1 MSPIKRLWQAMA
13 AQRKELALA
22 GLLGGLASLCAV
34 ALLGTAAWLIAQA
47 SEYPPVLTL
56 TVAAVLVRTF
66 ALGRAFLRYA
76 ERLVGHDAAFRGL
89 TELRVRVY
97 ERLERLAPVGLG
109 RFTKG
114 DLLNRLVLDV
124 DAALD
129 LPLRIVLPW
138 AQATFVSVVTVAFLA
153 WLLPGVGLLLG
164 VVVVLALIVAPLI
177 IGRTTRRAERL
188 LAPRKAELASV
199 VVTALHG
206 CADLSANGRIIDT
219 TTRAHAID
227 DSVTELSR
235 RESFALGIG
244 GGTATVLQGLAV
256 CATLVIAIPAVVSGR
271 IEPVWLAVVA
281 LLPLALIDVLAT
293 LPGSALAFQRLKGSA
308 DRIAGVMDSPD
319 PVVDPV
325 NPARLGTQPSDI
337 SLSDLS
343 ASWSTVQVLS
353 GISVDL
359 VAGRRLAV
367 VGPSGS
373 GKSTLAACLMGFLS
387 YQGSARL
394 GDIEIR
400 DVGGDDL
407 REHISVLS
415 QQAHIF
421 DTTIAENIRLG
432 REIEEQAIWLALE
445 QAQLADWVRGLP
457 KKLQTQVGT
466 FGMSISGGEAQR
478 LALARFLV
486 QPRPIVVLDEPT
498 EHLDSETAQDLER
511 TMFDALAGFTTIVIT
526 HRLSSLHL
534 ADNVIVLRNGRVH
547 ERGTVTELTA
557 GGGWFAEQLASEQED
572 LAVHALISQLP
583 IGRGAP
589 APHQPLVGW

>member
-1 MSPIKRLWQAMA
+1 MN
-13 AQRKELALA
+13 E
-22 GLLGGLASLCAV
+22 
-34 ALLGTAAWLIAQA
+34 
-47 SEYPPVLTL
+47 PP
-56 TVAAVLVRTF
+56 
-66 ALGRAFLRYA
+66 
-76 ERLVGHDAAFRGL
+76 
-89 TELRVRVY
+89 
-97 ERLERLAPVGLG
+97 
-109 RFTKG
+109 
-114 DLLNRLVLDV
+114 
-124 DAALD
+124 
-129 LPLRIVLPW
+129 
-138 AQATFVSVVTVAFLA
+138 
-153 WLLPGVGLLLG
+153 
-164 VVVVLALIVAPLI
+164 
-177 IGRTTRRAERL
+177 
-188 LAPRKAELASV
+188 
-199 VVTALHG
+199 
-206 CADLSANGRIIDT
+206 
-219 TTRAHAID
+219 
-227 DSVTELSR
+227 
-235 RESFALGIG
+235 
-244 GGTATVLQGLAV
+244 
-256 CATLVIAIPAVVSGR
+256 
-271 IEPVWLAVVA
+271 
-281 LLPLALIDVLAT
+281 
-293 LPGSALAFQRLKGSA
+293 
-308 DRIAGVMDSPD
+308 
-319 PVVDPV
+319 
-325 NPARLGTQPSDI
+325 
-337 SLSDLS
+337 
-343 ASWSTVQVLS
+343 
-353 GISVDL
+353 
-359 VAGRRLAV
+359 
-367 VGPSGS
+367 GS

>member
-1 MSPIKRLWQAMA
+1 VSPIKRLWQAMA

-89 TELRVRVY
+89 TELRVQVY

-353 GISVDL
+353 GISFDL

-432 REIEEQAIWLALE
+432 REVEEQAIWLALE

>member
-13 AQRKELALA
+13 AQREELALA

-353 GISVDL
+353 GISFDL

>member
-1 MSPIKRLWQAMA
+1 MSPIRGLWQAMA

-34 ALLGTAAWLIAQA
+34 ALLGTAAWLISQA

-97 ERLERLAPVGLG
+97 ERLERISPVGLG

-138 AQATFVSVVTVAFLA
+138 AQAVFVSVITVAFLA
-153 WLLPGVGLLLG
+153 WLLPGVGLIVGLI
-164 VVVVLALIVAPLI
+164 VVLALIVSPLI
-177 IGRTTRRAERL
+177 IGRTTRRAEYL
-188 LAPRKAELASV
+188 LAPSKAELTSV
-199 VVTALHG
+199 VVTALNS
-206 CADLSANGRIIDT
+206 CADLSANGRILDT
-219 TTRAHAID
+219 TTRAHIID
-227 DSVTELSR
+227 DSITALSR

-244 GGTATVLQGLAV
+244 GAIATVLQGLAICV
-256 CATLVIAIPAVVSGR
+256 TLVIAIPAVASGR

-281 LLPLALIDVLAT
+281 LLPLALIEVLAT
-293 LPGSALAFQRLKGSA
+293 LPGSALAYARLEGSA

-319 PVVDPV
+319 PVVAQK
-325 NPARLGTQPSDI
+325 NPMALDAGPSDI
-337 SLSDLS
+337 AIRDLS
-343 ASWSTVQVLS
+343 VSWSTARVLN
-353 GISVDL
+353 GISFDL
-359 VAGRRLAV
+359 LAGHRLAV

-373 GKSTLAACLMGFLS
+373 GKSTLAAALMGFLP
-387 YQGSARL
+387 YEGSAR
-394 GDIEIR
+394 IEGIELSS
-400 DVGGDDL
+400 VLGDDL

-421 DTTIAENIRLG
+421 DTTIDENIRLG
-432 REIEEQAIWLALE
+432 REIDESAVWRSLE
-445 QAQLADWVRGLP
+445 QAQLAVWARSLP
-457 KKLQTQVGT
+457 DGLQTSVGT

-486 QPRPIVVLDEPT
+486 QPRPVVILDEPT
-498 EHLDSETAQDLER
+498 EHLDRETAQELEN
-511 TMFDALAGFTTIVIT
+511 TLFSALTGFTTIVIT
-526 HRLSSLHL
+526 HRLSSLQR
-534 ADNVIVLRNGRVH
+534 ADNVIVLQAGVVS
-547 ERGTVTELTA
+547 ERGTVEELSDR
-557 GGGWFAEQLASEQED
+557 GGWFSKQLKSEEED
-572 LAVHALISQLP
+572 LRVHSFISQLP

-589 APHQPLVGW
+589 VPHATGFN

>member
-1 MSPIKRLWQAMA
+1 MA

-353 GISVDL
+353 GISFDL

-445 QAQLADWVRGLP
+445 QAQRADWVRGLP

>member
-353 GISVDL
+353 GISFDL

-373 GKSTLAACLMGFLS
+373 GTSTLAACLMGFLS

>member
-319 PVVDPV
+319 PVVEPV

-353 GISVDL
+353 GISFDL

-557 GGGWFAEQLASEQED
+557 GGGWCAEQLASEQED

>member
-138 AQATFVSVVTVAFLA
+138 AQAAFVSVVTVAFLA
-153 WLLPGVGLLLG
+153 WLLPGVGLLIG

-188 LAPRKAELASV
+188 LAPRKAELTSV

-227 DSVTELSR
+227 DSITGLSR

-308 DRIAGVMDSPD
+308 DRIAGVMDAPD

-337 SLSDLS
+337 SLRDLS

-353 GISVDL
+353 GISFDL
-359 VAGRRLAV
+359 VAGHRLAV

-432 REIEEQAIWLALE
+432 REIEEQAVWLALE

-457 KKLQTQVGT
+457 QKLQTQVGT

-498 EHLDSETAQDLER
+498 EHLDSETAEDLER

-534 ADNVIVLRNGRVH
+534 ADNVIVLQTGRIH

-557 GGGWFAEQLASEQED
+557 GGGWFAEQLASEQEE
-572 LAVHALISQLP
+572 LAVHALISRLP

-589 APHQPLVGW
+589 APHQPLVEW

>member
-22 GLLGGLASLCAV
+22 GLIGGLASLCAV

-353 GISVDL
+353 GISFDL

>member
-13 AQRKELALA
+13 AQLKELALA

-281 LLPLALIDVLAT
+281 FLPLALIDVLAT

-353 GISVDL
+353 GISFDL

>member
-353 GISVDL
+353 GISFDL

-534 ADNVIVLRNGRVH
+534 ADNVIVLQNGRVH

>member
-256 CATLVIAIPAVVSGR
+256 CATLVIAIPAVVSGH

-353 GISVDL
+353 GISFDL

>member
-353 GISVDL
+353 GISFDL

-589 APHQPLVGW
+589 APHQPLVWW

>member
-1 MSPIKRLWQAMA
+1 MA

-353 GISVDL
+353 GISFDL

>member
-353 GISVDL
+353 GISFDL

-572 LAVHALISQLP
+572 LAVHALISQVP

>member
-97 ERLERLAPVGLG
+97 ERLERQAPVGLG

-353 GISVDL
+353 GISFDL

>member
-353 GISVDL
+353 GISFDL

>member
-1 MSPIKRLWQAMA
+1 MA

-34 ALLGTAAWLIAQA
+34 ALLGTAAWLISQA

-97 ERLERLAPVGLG
+97 ERLERISPVGLG

-138 AQATFVSVVTVAFLA
+138 AQAVFVSVITVAFLA
-153 WLLPGVGLLLG
+153 WLLPGVGLIVGLI
-164 VVVVLALIVAPLI
+164 VVLALIVSPLI
-177 IGRTTRRAERL
+177 IGRTTRRAEYL
-188 LAPRKAELASV
+188 LAPSKAELTSV
-199 VVTALHG
+199 VVTALNS
-206 CADLSANGRIIDT
+206 CADLSANGRILDT
-219 TTRAHAID
+219 TTRAHIID
-227 DSVTELSR
+227 DSITALSR

-244 GGTATVLQGLAV
+244 GAIATVLQGLAICV
-256 CATLVIAIPAVVSGR
+256 TLVIAIPAVASGR

-281 LLPLALIDVLAT
+281 LLPLALIEVLAT
-293 LPGSALAFQRLKGSA
+293 LPGSALAYARLKGSA

-319 PVVDPV
+319 PVVAQK
-325 NPARLGTQPSDI
+325 NPMALDAGPSDI
-337 SLSDLS
+337 ALRDLS
-343 ASWSTVQVLS
+343 VSWSAARVLN
-353 GISVDL
+353 GISFDL
-359 VAGRRLAV
+359 LAGHRLAV

-373 GKSTLAACLMGFLS
+373 GKSTLAAALMGFLPHE
-387 YQGSARL
+387 GSAR
-394 GDIEIR
+394 IEGIELSS
-400 DVGGDDL
+400 VLGDDL

-421 DTTIAENIRLG
+421 DTTIDENIRLG
-432 REIEEQAIWLALE
+432 REIDESAVWRSLE
-445 QAQLADWVRGLP
+445 QAQLAVWARSLP
-457 KKLQTQVGT
+457 DGLQTSVGT

-486 QPRPIVVLDEPT
+486 QPRPVVILDEPT
-498 EHLDSETAQDLER
+498 EHLDRETAQELEN
-511 TMFDALAGFTTIVIT
+511 TLFSALTGFTTIVIT
-526 HRLSSLHL
+526 HRLSSLQR
-534 ADNVIVLRNGRVH
+534 ADNVIVLQAGVVS
-547 ERGTVTELTA
+547 ERGTVEELSDR
-557 GGGWFAEQLASEQED
+557 GGWFSKQLKSEEED
-572 LAVHALISQLP
+572 LRVHSFISQLP

-589 APHQPLVGW
+589 VPHATGFN

>member
-281 LLPLALIDVLAT
+281 FLPLALIDVLAT

-353 GISVDL
+353 GISFDL

>member
-1 MSPIKRLWQAMA
+1 MA

-34 ALLGTAAWLIAQA
+34 ALLGTAAWLISQA

-97 ERLERLAPVGLG
+97 ERLERISPVGLG

-138 AQATFVSVVTVAFLA
+138 AQAVFVSVITVAFLA
-153 WLLPGVGLLLG
+153 WLLPGVGLIVGLI
-164 VVVVLALIVAPLI
+164 VVLALIVSPLI
-177 IGRTTRRAERL
+177 IGRTTRRAEYL
-188 LAPRKAELASV
+188 LAPSKAELTSV
-199 VVTALHG
+199 VVTALNS
-206 CADLSANGRIIDT
+206 CADLSANGRILDT
-219 TTRAHAID
+219 TTRAHIID
-227 DSVTELSR
+227 DSITALSR

-244 GGTATVLQGLAV
+244 GAIATVLQGLAICV
-256 CATLVIAIPAVVSGR
+256 TLVIAIPAVASGR

-281 LLPLALIDVLAT
+281 LLPLALIEVLAT
-293 LPGSALAFQRLKGSA
+293 LPGSALAYARLKGSA

-319 PVVDPV
+319 PVVAQK
-325 NPARLGTQPSDI
+325 NPMALDAGPSDI
-337 SLSDLS
+337 ALRDLS
-343 ASWSTVQVLS
+343 VSWSAARVLN
-353 GISVDL
+353 GISFDL
-359 VAGRRLAV
+359 LAGHRLAV

-373 GKSTLAACLMGFLS
+373 GKSTLAAALMGFLP
-387 YQGSARL
+387 YEGSAR
-394 GDIEIR
+394 IEGIELSS
-400 DVGGDDL
+400 VLGDDL

-421 DTTIAENIRLG
+421 DTTIDENIRLG
-432 REIEEQAIWLALE
+432 REIDESAVWRSLE
-445 QAQLADWVRGLP
+445 QAQLAVWARSLP
-457 KKLQTQVGT
+457 DGLQTSVGT

-486 QPRPIVVLDEPT
+486 QPRPVVILDEPT
-498 EHLDSETAQDLER
+498 EHLDRETAQELEN
-511 TMFDALAGFTTIVIT
+511 TLFSALTGFTTIVIT
-526 HRLSSLHL
+526 HRLSSLQR
-534 ADNVIVLRNGRVH
+534 ADNVIVLQAGVVS
-547 ERGTVTELTA
+547 ERGTVEELSDR
-557 GGGWFAEQLASEQED
+557 GGWFSKQLKSEEED
-572 LAVHALISQLP
+572 LRVHSFISQLP

-589 APHQPLVGW
+589 VPHATGFN

>member
-353 GISVDL
+353 GISFDL

-557 GGGWFAEQLASEQED
+557 GGGWFAVQLASEQED

>member
-1 MSPIKRLWQAMA
+1 
-13 AQRKELALA
+13 
-22 GLLGGLASLCAV
+22 
-34 ALLGTAAWLIAQA
+34 
-47 SEYPPVLTL
+47 
-56 TVAAVLVRTF
+56 
-66 ALGRAFLRYA
+66 LRYA

-353 GISVDL
+353 GISFDL

>member
-235 RESFALGIG
+235 RESCALGIG

-281 LLPLALIDVLAT
+281 FLPLALIDVLAT

-353 GISVDL
+353 GISFDL

>member
-1 MSPIKRLWQAMA
+1 MA

-66 ALGRAFLRYA
+66 ALGRAFLRYT

-138 AQATFVSVVTVAFLA
+138 AQAAFVSVVTVAFLA
-153 WLLPGVGLLLG
+153 WLLPGVGLLIG

-188 LAPRKAELASV
+188 LAPRKAELTSV
-199 VVTALHG
+199 VVIALHG

-227 DSVTELSR
+227 DSITGLSR

-308 DRIAGVMDSPD
+308 DRIAGVMDAPD

-337 SLSDLS
+337 SLRDLS

-353 GISVDL
+353 GISFDL
-359 VAGRRLAV
+359 VAGHRLAV

-432 REIEEQAIWLALE
+432 REIEEQAVWLALE

-457 KKLQTQVGT
+457 QKLQTQVGT

-498 EHLDSETAQDLER
+498 EHLDSETAEDLER

-534 ADNVIVLRNGRVH
+534 ADNVIVLQTGRIH

-557 GGGWFAEQLASEQED
+557 GGGWFAEQLASEQEE
-572 LAVHALISQLP
+572 LAVHALISRLP

-589 APHQPLVGW
+589 APHQPLVEW

>member
-89 TELRVRVY
+89 TELRVQVY

-353 GISVDL
+353 GISFDL

-432 REIEEQAIWLALE
+432 REVEEQAIWLALE

>member
-138 AQATFVSVVTVAFLA
+138 AQATSVSVVTVAFLA

-353 GISVDL
+353 GISFDL

>member
-1 MSPIKRLWQAMA
+1 MA

-138 AQATFVSVVTVAFLA
+138 AQAAFVSVVTVAFLA
-153 WLLPGVGLLLG
+153 WLLPGVGLLIG

-188 LAPRKAELASV
+188 LAPRKAELTSV

-227 DSVTELSR
+227 DSITGLSR

-308 DRIAGVMDSPD
+308 DRIAGVMDAPD

-337 SLSDLS
+337 SLRDLS

-353 GISVDL
+353 GISFDL
-359 VAGRRLAV
+359 VAGHRLAV

-432 REIEEQAIWLALE
+432 REIEEQAVWLALE

-457 KKLQTQVGT
+457 QKLQTQVGT

-498 EHLDSETAQDLER
+498 EHLDSETAEDLER

-526 HRLSSLHL
+526 HRLGSLHL
-534 ADNVIVLRNGRVH
+534 ADNVIVLQTGRIH

-557 GGGWFAEQLASEQED
+557 GGGWFAEQLACEQEE
-572 LAVHALISQLP
+572 LAVHALISRLP

-589 APHQPLVGW
+589 APHQPLVEW

>member
-1 MSPIKRLWQAMA
+1 M
-13 AQRKELALA
+13 
-22 GLLGGLASLCAV
+22 CAV

-353 GISVDL
+353 GISFDL

>member
-353 GISVDL
+353 GISFDL

-486 QPRPIVVLDEPT
+486 QPRTIVVLDEPT

>member
-244 GGTATVLQGLAV
+244 GGTATVLQGLTV

-353 GISVDL
+353 GISFDL